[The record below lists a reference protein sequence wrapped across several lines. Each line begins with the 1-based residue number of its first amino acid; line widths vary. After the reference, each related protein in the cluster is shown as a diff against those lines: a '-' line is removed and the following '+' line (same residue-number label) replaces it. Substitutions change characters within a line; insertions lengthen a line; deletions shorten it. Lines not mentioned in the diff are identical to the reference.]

1 MRRRTVLV
9 GFGVTGASAA
19 RQLLRT
25 GTAADDVMVVDNR
38 PEAVADAQELG
49 LPAVLGDGTERA
61 VLDRATGGRAG
72 HVIVTAGPDTVAV
85 MATMLAR
92 DLCPDVVVVTA
103 IRDAEYVRYALR
115 VGANDV
121 IATSQWTGRAL
132 ALVLDLAGPPRP
144 LNR

>member
-1 MRRRTVLV
+1 MRQQTVLV

-19 RQLLRT
+19 RQLLGT
-25 GTAADDVMVVDNR
+25 GTAPGDLVVVDNR
-38 PEAVADAQELG
+38 PEAVTVAEELG
-49 LPAVLGDGTERA
+49 LPAMLGDGTERA
-61 VLDRATGGRAG
+61 VLNRAIVGRAG
-72 HVIVTAGPDTVAV
+72 HVIVTAGPDAVAV
-85 MATMLAR
+85 MVTMLAR

-132 ALVLDLAGPPRP
+132 ALVLNLA
-144 LNR
+144 